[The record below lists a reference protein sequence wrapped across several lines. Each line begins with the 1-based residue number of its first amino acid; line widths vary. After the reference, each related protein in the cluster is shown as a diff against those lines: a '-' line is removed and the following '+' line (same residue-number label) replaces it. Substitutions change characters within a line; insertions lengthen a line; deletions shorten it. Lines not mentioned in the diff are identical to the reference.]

1 MEEHAPPDTRIVRNL
16 AAIRRGAERAR
27 DLVSEMMAFGRRRD
41 ARRRPL
47 SVGALIAETASLLD
61 VSLPPGIEIVIRQ
74 PPVAT
79 IVRGENAQ
87 LQQVILNLCNNAA
100 HAIED
105 SGRIEVATEL
115 HEVTTSRLLS
125 HDAIQPGQYVC
136 ITVIDDGRGMDEA
149 TLARIF
155 EPFFTTRYCGNGL
168 GLATVREIVHE
179 HGGTV
184 NVQSRPGEGSRFEVW
199 LPRATAEPVSEPD
212 GAALPTGN
220 GETIMLVAEDGERVL
235 RDEEMVAALGY
246 EPVGFATTDTA
257 LVACRSAPDRFDVA
271 IVGDLSAAARAL
283 ELAAALHAIAP
294 KLPIVLATRAA
305 IEIGADTLVSAGIAD
320 VVRWPLVAEE
330 VAMALAHSVV
340 LGAQHTRTRRRPAV
354 AAQAR

>member
-1 MEEHAPPDTRIVRNL
+1 MEERASPDARIVRNL

-41 ARRRPL
+41 TRRRPL
-47 SVGALIAETASLLD
+47 SVGALIAETASLLE
-61 VSLPPGIEIVIRQ
+61 VSLPSSVEFVIRQ
-74 PPVAT
+74 APVAT

-100 HAIED
+100 HAIDD

-115 HEVTTSRLLS
+115 HEVTKSGSLS

-136 ITVIDDGRGMDEA
+136 ITVTDNGRGMDEA

-155 EPFFTTRYCGNGL
+155 EPFFTTRYGGNGL

-246 EPVGFATTDTA
+246 EPVGFATTGAA
-257 LVACRSAPDRFDVA
+257 LAACGAAPDRFDVA
-271 IVGDLSAAARAL
+271 VVGDLSTAVRAL

-294 KLPIVLATRAA
+294 KLPIVLATKAA
-305 IEIGADTLVSAGIAD
+305 IEIGADTLVNAGISD

-330 VAMALAHSVV
+330 AAIALAHSVA
-340 LGAQHTRTRRRPAV
+340 LGAEQASPRRRPAL
-354 AAQAR
+354 AAQGR